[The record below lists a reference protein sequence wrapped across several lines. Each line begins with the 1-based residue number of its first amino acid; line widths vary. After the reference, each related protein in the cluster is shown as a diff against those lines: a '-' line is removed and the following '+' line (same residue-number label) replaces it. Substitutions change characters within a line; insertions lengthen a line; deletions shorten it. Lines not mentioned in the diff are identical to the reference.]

1 MFREHVIECRQ
12 RRLGPGASRGV
23 GAVGKVLSGG
33 YPCRIRESHRHRYA
47 VGQAARNSPYHSS
60 NDSLN
65 YRAPRARQR
74 RPDEDV
80 HDIFLHH
87 DYSEKSALRDRRT
100 ERAHSLNHL
109 APTAT
114 RPLHAL
120 S

>member
-87 DYSEKSALRDRRT
+87 D
-100 ERAHSLNHL
+100 
-109 APTAT
+109 
-114 RPLHAL
+114 
-120 S
+120 